1 MIRSMTR
8 RDASMRARAALASAT
23 CSVARAIADT
33 SASDS
38 LCPLTSIENSRQ
50 KASEQKAEKRKR
62 LLSDCQ
68 LHCAYCLLLTAYC
81 LLRSSVGEFSRSS
94 GPGVLAAG
102 AWPVRQFGRMNA
114 PVSSLSHINLLK
126 IARRAAQALTRALG
140 PTH

>member
-1 MIRSMTR
+1 MIRSITTR
-8 RDASMRARAALASAT
+8 AASLRARAALASAT

-68 LHCAYCLLLTAYC
+68 LHCAYCLLLTAYFDQASVNSRV
-81 LLRSSVGEFSRSS
+81 LLDPECWPRVPGRLGNSV
-94 GPGVLAAG
+94 V
-102 AWPVRQFGRMNA
+102 
-114 PVSSLSHINLLK
+114 
-126 IARRAAQALTRALG
+126 
-140 PTH
+140 